1 MRTRDT
7 ASSPHASHARRTYIF
22 RSRLGVGDIIG
33 ISPTPSLDSDLSQ
46 SVRPCPSESMGHS
59 DSLSDS
65 LGSFSHFSARHVGCR
80 LSSHLSLALGL
91 AGRASSGTVPPRCRA
106 ALAHANPPE
115 SRPHGKPIRS
125 AKSATRQSARRAAGG
140 AGRRGGGASRCVCA
154 PFARRRR
161 TLTLSL
167 SLETRVCHINRAVC
181 SYCVCA
187 KRPLTP
193 PRARHREST
202 RRTKGEARGACA
214 TRRRRPRVPE
224 PPG

>member
-1 MRTRDT
+1 MRVRTPGVRRARTCAHGTRLRRRT
-7 ASSPHASHARRTYIF
+7 HRPSHARRTYIF

-140 AGRRGGGASRCVCA
+140 AGRRGGGLALCVRA
-154 PFARRRR
+154 LRA
-161 TLTLSL
+161 TATDTDSLSL
-167 SLETRVCHINRAVC
+167 SRNSGVSHKSRSLLLL
-181 SYCVCA
+181 CV
-187 KRPLTP
+187 R
-193 PRARHREST
+193 
-202 RRTKGEARGACA
+202 
-214 TRRRRPRVPE
+214 
-224 PPG
+224 